1 MRSLKKLLDS
11 AKKSAIYSIKT
22 VSKKAIQKT
31 AEAAVD
37 LIGDKR
43 TKQNNNSKTDKNG
56 FEIPNIYIYIYIYI
70 YIHILKKTTNY

>member
-11 AKKSAIYSIKT
+11 AKKSTIYSIKT

-56 FEIPNIYIYIYIYI
+56 F
-70 YIHILKKTTNY
+70 

>member
-11 AKKSAIYSIKT
+11 AKKSTIYSKKT

-43 TKQNNNSKTDKNG
+43 TK
-56 FEIPNIYIYIYIYI
+56 
-70 YIHILKKTTNY
+70 